1 MKNPQF
7 GVWAKDDEEVS
18 DAQMGEPVDER
29 VAQALALVEEMKTKT
44 ALSLYED
51 EDNDKWL
58 RQHIAINNRPA
69 PLPLP
74 SENIYS
80 RPLTKR
86 EAEMLLKSA
95 EIVFSIIKNTYI
107 ADYGYFL
114 DRDTARPICHRT
126 QCVVAE
132 LPAEMVC
139 SDGRAVKTTAN
150 VHLLFVWE
158 KERGWKLVKA
168 MVEKES

>member
-1 MKNPQF
+1 MNPQIRI
-7 GVWAKDDEEVS
+7 WTKDDEETS
-18 DAQMGEPVDER
+18 DVQAGEPIEER
-29 VAQALALVEEMKTKT
+29 AAQALAVVEEMKTKT
-44 ALSLYED
+44 ALNK
-51 EDNDKWL
+51 DNDKRP
-58 RQHIAINNRPA
+58 RQRLAVNNRPA

-74 SENIYS
+74 PTGIYS
-80 RPLTKR
+80 RPLTFR

-114 DRDTARPICHRT
+114 DRDTARPICHRA